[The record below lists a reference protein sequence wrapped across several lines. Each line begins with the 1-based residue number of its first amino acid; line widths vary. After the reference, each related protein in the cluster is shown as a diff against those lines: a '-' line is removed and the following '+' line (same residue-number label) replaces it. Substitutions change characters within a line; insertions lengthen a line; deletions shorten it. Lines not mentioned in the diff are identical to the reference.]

1 MAVTSS
7 SIHPFTQEQSTQHFP
22 ISFTDTLFNTVIG
35 SNHTQS
41 LSHSRDQLVDVL
53 IPPINANSL
62 NISQA
67 LLQGCETNATKK
79 FPWRIPRIVD
89 NYHLGN
95 NRLLIGFNQ
104 VFETSNE
111 RATAQNFSH
120 ETHANETSYYSSI
133 AKFSTTSS
141 PEPDSLSVEM
151 YVLSET
157 HPFEEMN
164 RDTEFIQVDPQCSLV
179 KPICLFTNDESKKQL
194 SESSRSFAVGILG
207 ENHNINTPLP
217 MQTSPV
223 GNISAPSKYFY
234 STPSHSLFKQKSSF
248 TNVHNLP
255 TASGLINSTDEVL
268 IFV

>member
-1 MAVTSS
+1 M
-7 SIHPFTQEQSTQHFP
+7 
-22 ISFTDTLFNTVIG
+22 
-35 SNHTQS
+35 
-41 LSHSRDQLVDVL
+41 
-53 IPPINANSL
+53 
-62 NISQA
+62 
-67 LLQGCETNATKK
+67 
-79 FPWRIPRIVD
+79 
-89 NYHLGN
+89 
-95 NRLLIGFNQ
+95 
-104 VFETSNE
+104 FETSNE

-120 ETHANETSYYSSI
+120 EAHANETSYYSSI

-141 PEPDSLSVEM
+141 PEPDRLSVEM